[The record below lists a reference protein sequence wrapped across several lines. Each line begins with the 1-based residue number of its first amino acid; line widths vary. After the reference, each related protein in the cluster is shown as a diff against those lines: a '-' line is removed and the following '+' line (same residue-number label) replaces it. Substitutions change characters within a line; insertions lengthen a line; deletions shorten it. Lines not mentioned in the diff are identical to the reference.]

1 MSIKLFRSTF
11 LVSILTGISRILGLI
26 REIVFATLFGATSGM
41 DAFLVAFKIPN
52 FLRRL
57 FAEGAFSQAFVPI
70 LGEYKERQSP
80 EDFALLI
87 RRVSGS
93 LALVVFLVSM
103 LGSLTSAVWIS
114 VFAPGFYHQADKFNW
129 ASEML
134 RITFPY
140 LFFISL
146 TALSGSVL
154 NTLGKFAIPAITPVI
169 LNIVLIFGAV
179 FLRDYFDL
187 PIMALAWSVLLAGIL
202 QFLFQLPF
210 LWKMGILQWPQI
222 AFRDPG
228 VRRVLRLMVPAL
240 YGASVAQISLLF
252 DSVFA
257 SFLKTG
263 SVSWLYYS
271 DRLMQFPLGVFG
283 VALSTVVLPH
293 LSRRV
298 AAQDHEGYEKG
309 LAFGLRWVFLIGLPA
324 SMGLVVLAKPLV
336 QSFLNYGAFNQEDVL
351 MTSRSLMA
359 FGFGVVCFMA
369 VKVLVTAFYS
379 RQDIKTPVK
388 IATLSVGVN
397 IILNALLMWPL
408 GHVGIALATTIAA
421 MVNMLFLWGMLMK
434 KLNLKISPE
443 GLKDAFKM
451 AISVSFM
458 GLVLILALWL
468 IQHYSGEVFATHAA
482 ISHEKISIFHRTLN
496 LVSGRMGY
504 LFGLL
509 SLGFLSYLGML
520 WCMKFD
526 FKKLF

>member
-1 MSIKLFRSTF
+1 MSFKLFRSTV
-11 LVSILTGISRILGLI
+11 LVSALTGISRILGLI

-70 LGEYKERQSP
+70 LGEYKERQSQ
-80 EDFALLI
+80 EEFVELI
-87 RRVSGS
+87 RKVSGS
-93 LALVVFLVSM
+93 LALVVFWVSVI
-103 LGSLTSAVWIS
+103 GSLSSAIWIG
-114 VFAPGFYHQADKFNW
+114 VFAPGFWHQAEKFSW
-129 ASEML
+129 ATEML
-134 RITFPY
+134 RVTFPY

-154 NTLGKFAIPAITPVI
+154 NTLGKFAIPAVTPVI
-169 LNIVLIFGAV
+169 LNIVLIAGAV
-179 FLRDYFDL
+179 FFRNYFHL
-187 PIMALAWSVLLAGIL
+187 PIMVLAWSVLAAGIL

-210 LWKMGILQWPQI
+210 LYQAGVLRVPVI
-222 AFRDPG
+222 AFRDPA
-228 VRRVLRLMVPAL
+228 VRRVLKLMIPAL

-252 DSVFA
+252 DTVFA

-298 AAQDHEGYEKG
+298 AASDHEGFNQG

-324 SMGLVVLAKPLV
+324 SMGLMVLARPLV
-336 QSFLNYGAFNQEDVL
+336 LTFLNYGAFNQQDVL
-351 MTSRSLMA
+351 MTEHSLMA
-359 FGFGVVCFMA
+359 FSLGVVCFMA

-388 IATLSVGVN
+388 IASLSVGVN
-397 IILNALLMWPL
+397 IVLNALLMWPL
-408 GHVGIALATTIAA
+408 GHVGIALATTIASLI
-421 MVNMLFLWGMLMK
+421 NMIFLWAMLYK
-434 KLNLKISPE
+434 KLNLSVSKEAIHD
-443 GLKDAFKM
+443 GLKMGF
-451 AISVSFM
+451 SVLGM
-458 GLVLILALWL
+458 GLVLIVALQ
-468 IQHYSGEVFATHAA
+468 IA
-482 ISHEKISIFHRTLN
+482 SHFWGHGQEIFSRE
-496 LVSGRMGY
+496 VSGGVINRMCLLAGFLLLGLTSY
-504 LFGLL
+504 GLL
-509 SLGFLSYLGML
+509 LGVCRFN
-520 WCMKFD
+520 